1 MRRFMTLVL
10 SSGLLLAAPH
20 ALAAQGRGGRGNGP
34 PGDRGQLA
42 QEFRERLAALVQ
54 KQLGL
59 SDDQMRRMS
68 EVNQKWDA
76 RRRDLVRRDRANRM
90 ALRQQLLNNPSPDQ
104 NKVAQ
109 LVKESIQIERERVDL
124 TEHEQA
130 DLAKFLT
137 PVQRAKYL
145 GIQDQMRRRVEQFR
159 NRPGFG
165 TDSTGAARGRGR
177 RPPPR
182 NP

>member
-1 MRRFMTLVL
+1 MRRFF
-10 SSGLLLAAPH
+10 
-20 ALAAQGRGGRGNGP
+20 ALALTGGMLLSAPSALSAQGRGGRGNGP
-34 PGDRGQLA
+34 PGERGQLA
-42 QEFRERLAALVQ
+42 QEFRERLAAVMQ

-59 SDDQMRRMS
+59 TDDQTKRMS
-68 EVNQKWDA
+68 EVNQKWDS

-90 ALRQQLLNNPSPDQ
+90 ALRQQLLDNPSPDQ
-104 NKVAQ
+104 DKVAQ

-124 TEHEQA
+124 MEHEQA

-159 NRPGFG
+159 DRPGFAN
-165 TDSTGAARGRGR
+165 DSTGAARGRGR
-177 RPPPR
+177 RPPPA
-182 NP
+182 P